1 MMPDAINSSERNRLD
16 VASQDRLRKA
26 QESVELRKTQS
37 TNDVRARTEKLED
50 QVKLSNIAQKAMGE
64 GSGVDQEKV
73 DRIKQAI
80 EDGRY
85 PVDSR
90 RIAESFASLE
100 RLL

>member
-1 MMPDAINSSERNRLD
+1 MMPDAINSSERTRLD
-16 VASQDRLRKA
+16 VATQDRLRKA

-64 GSGVDQEKV
+64 GSSVDQEKV

>member
-1 MMPDAINSSERNRLD
+1 
-16 VASQDRLRKA
+16 
-26 QESVELRKTQS
+26 
-37 TNDVRARTEKLED
+37 
-50 QVKLSNIAQKAMGE
+50 MGE

-73 DRIKQAI
+73 DRIKQSI